1 VPIFIGRG
9 APVSSILRNDIALW
23 IDLARSI
30 VTRGVARTSFV
41 NPDYVAAIRDF
52 DASIEVL
59 MEAMNKVFED
69 PDDSQKLLGNLQ
81 LAREFR
87 ERSLTASSNETD

>member
-1 VPIFIGRG
+1 
-9 APVSSILRNDIALW
+9 
-23 IDLARSI
+23 
-30 VTRGVARTSFV
+30 
-41 NPDYVAAIRDF
+41 
-52 DASIEVL
+52 